1 MWKQK
6 KTVLNFK
13 NSFQAC
19 KNGRNLYIL
28 FSHIYVE
35 WLPFSYMTISCVPS
49 FLTPSHSYLMTLLL
63 LHWEERNHWKRT
75 PINSSP
81 DNLQM
86 KESLT
91 LRAKANFSPVPNHG
105 QGSYP
110 TIKYSLF
117 ARSVPPASKH
127 TGLSPIPQVSAC
139 EIRHRE
145 LGRETNKTKR
155 FVLKELMV

>member
-13 NSFQAC
+13 NSSQAC

-91 LRAKANFSPVPNHG
+91 LGAKVNFSPVPNHG
-105 QGSYP
+105 QGSWGTLLSIPPLNIPYLLDQSHQQVNILVYLPYP
-110 TIKYSLF
+110 KYLL
-117 ARSVPPASKH
+117 VK
-127 TGLSPIPQVSAC
+127 
-139 EIRHRE
+139 
-145 LGRETNKTKR
+145 LGIEN
-155 FVLKELMV
+155 